1 MAVKKLINVNANG
14 TQQEYSG
21 ITTSA
26 GAGSSGEVPVLD
38 GTGKLDT
45 TFMPVGIGAD
55 SVTATAGEA
64 LSAGDMVYFN
74 GTGQV
79 LKADATSITKA
90 ARGYV
95 ISAVSNGASATV
107 YFDDSNTGLSGL
119 TAGSTYYLSATPGAS
134 TTTAPTTSGHI
145 VQEVGFATSATNL
158 RVNIQEPII
167 RA

>member
-1 MAVKKLINVNANG
+1 MAVKKLINVNSNG

-26 GAGSSGEVPVLD
+26 GAGSSGEIPALD
-38 GTGKLDT
+38 GSGKLDT
-45 TFMPVGIGAD
+45 SFMPVGIGAD
-55 SVTATAGEA
+55 AVTATAGEA

-95 ISAVSNGASATV
+95 ISAVSNAATATV

-119 TAGSTYYLSATPGAS
+119 TAGSTYYLSATPGAV
-134 TTTAPTTSGHI
+134 TTTAPTTSGQI